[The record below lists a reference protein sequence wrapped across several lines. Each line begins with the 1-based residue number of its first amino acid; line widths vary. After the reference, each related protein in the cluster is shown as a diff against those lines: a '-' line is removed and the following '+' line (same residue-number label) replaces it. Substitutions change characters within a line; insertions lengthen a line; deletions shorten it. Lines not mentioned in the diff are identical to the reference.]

1 MSSNQIL
8 KWTFSISLLML
19 IICLG
24 REKSYGG
31 GWPVRRGTLVVSPSF
46 TFFYA
51 NQSWDKDGKLTDYPT
66 GSHFESKSIYLY
78 SEYGLSRRVTLVGS
92 LPYVLNTFVQPGAA
106 ASTNGFTDAEIGAR
120 YYLTNIN
127 FRHYFA
133 VQTTGII
140 PMYANSAV
148 RTLGFQSYGA
158 DVKLIASGSV
168 KVFSMNGYYNID
180 GGVRQY
186 VDATGP
192 FQYRY
197 AASFGISLS
206 KRHQLSLAASGVKSS
221 SANKDFSRYLVANK
235 NFEYTQAS
243 FNYVFIATNKLAF
256 SIGANRFLTGKNT
269 GKGTS
274 AFFSSIIRF

>member
-1 MSSNQIL
+1 MSSNQIIRSA
-8 KWTFSISLLML
+8 FSISLIML

-31 GWPVRRGTLVVSPSF
+31 GWPVRRGSFTISPSF

-78 SEYGLSRRVTLVGS
+78 GEYGLSRRVTLVGS
-92 LPYVLNTFVQPGAA
+92 LPYVFNTFVQPGVATA
-106 ASTNGFTDAEIGAR
+106 TNGFTDAEIGAR

-133 VQTTGII
+133 VQATGII
-140 PMYANSAV
+140 PMYANTAV
-148 RTLGFQSYGA
+148 RTVGFQSYGA

-168 KVFSMNGYYNID
+168 KVFSMNSYFNIEA
-180 GGVRQY
+180 GVRQY

-192 FQYRY
+192 FQYKY
-197 AASFGISLS
+197 AASYGLTLS
-206 KRHQLSLAASGVKSS
+206 KHHQISLAASGVKSS
-221 SANKDFSRYLVANK
+221 SLNKDFSRYLVANK
-235 NFEYTQAS
+235 NFEYIQAS
-243 FNYVFIATNKLAF
+243 FNYVFIVTNKLAF

-274 AFFSSIIRF
+274 AFFSSVIRF